1 MLADPGAST
10 KRARVAF
17 LALAALL
24 LAPLLAFAVYL
35 WSLGGRVLRAQ
46 EFPPPGLRVLRDTAV
61 ITGARAVS
69 RGRLLKVLAVSCAI
83 GCAVLGFLLWRFE
96 SLLSGHARHGAIE
109 PTVASVPLGV
119 PSGRWPSAAADR
131 ER

>member
-46 EFPPPGLRVLRDTAV
+46 EFPPPGLRVIRDTAV
-61 ITGARAVS
+61 LTGARAVS
-69 RGRLLKVLAVSCAI
+69 RGRLLKVLAVSALSV
-83 GCAVLGFLLWRFE
+83 VLCWAFC
-96 SLLSGHARHGAIE
+96 SG
-109 PTVASVPLGV
+109 AS
-119 PSGRWPSAAADR
+119 SHC
-131 ER
+131 